1 MNREEIAEMRQRV
14 AHDIDGLFGMVD
26 DNSDGFIEKDE
37 LRSKMEEGFEPL
49 PPGMADGMDKEAQIA
64 KFFEIAD
71 TNADGKISKD
81 ELVGF
86 FNKMLDQLEAS
97 LA

>member
-1 MNREEIAEMRQRV
+1 MNREEIAEMRERV
-14 AHDIDGLFGMVD
+14 RSDIAGLFGMVD
-26 DNSDGFIEKDE
+26 ENGDGFIEKVE
-37 LRSKMEEGFEPL
+37 LQAKMEEGFEPL
-49 PPGMADGMDKEAQIA
+49 PPGMADGMSKEQQIA

-71 TNADGKISKD
+71 TNSDGKISQD